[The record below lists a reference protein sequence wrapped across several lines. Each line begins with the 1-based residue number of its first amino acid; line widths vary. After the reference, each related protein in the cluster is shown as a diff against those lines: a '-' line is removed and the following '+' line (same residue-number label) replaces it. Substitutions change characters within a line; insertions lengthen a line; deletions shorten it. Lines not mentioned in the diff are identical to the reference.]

1 MSDGYR
7 RKLESGHTKRKE
19 RESKEEKFF
28 FRRPQIFPRPWAQCL
43 VCLLD
48 NPALFFI
55 LRATHR
61 FKDHVRIE
69 MWVIVIIMKLRFSFL
84 YPEWHPAMWARHNT
98 FAQKWAQY

>member
-7 RKLESGHTKRKE
+7 RKHESGHTKRNE
-19 RESKEEKFF
+19 RESKEEKKF
-28 FRRPQIFPRPWAQCL
+28 FRRPQIFRKPYAQCL

-61 FKDHVRIE
+61 FQDNVRLE
-69 MWVIVIIMKLRFSFL
+69 MCD
-84 YPEWHPAMWARHNT
+84 YCYNDET
-98 FAQKWAQY
+98 